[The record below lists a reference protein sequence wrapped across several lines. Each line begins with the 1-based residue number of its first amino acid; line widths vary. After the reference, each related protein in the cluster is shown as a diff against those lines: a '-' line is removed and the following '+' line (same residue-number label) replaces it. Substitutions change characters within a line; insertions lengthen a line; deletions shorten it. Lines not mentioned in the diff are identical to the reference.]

1 MSWLTKVV
9 RAATAPRR
17 REIRRFMAHP
27 VEVQQEQLH
36 DLVGRAAET
45 VFGKKHGFAS
55 IRTPEQFARQVP
67 VTDYDAFCGYIER
80 VRQGEQQV
88 VWPTPIRWFAK
99 SSGTTSAKSKFIPV
113 SEEGLRRCHMRG
125 PKDIVA
131 LFSDL
136 YPESRVFS
144 GKTLTL
150 GGSHRLVRSDGVAQ
164 EGDLSAILIE
174 NTPCIASR
182 FRVPKV
188 ETALIPDFEQK
199 VDAICRETVS
209 QRVTAFAGVPSWN
222 LVMLKKVLEYTGK
235 NNILEVWPHMELFTH
250 GGMNFEPY
258 REEYRRI
265 FPSPQMKYMNT
276 YNASEGFFGIQND
289 PSADDMLLMLD
300 YGVYYE
306 SGVFG

>member
-1 MSWLTKVV
+1 
-9 RAATAPRR
+9 
-17 REIRRFMAHP
+17 MAHP

-45 VFGKKHGFAS
+45 VFGKEHGFAS

-174 NTPCIASR
+174 NTPRIASR

-265 FPSPQMKYMNT
+265 FPSPHR
-276 YNASEGFFGIQND
+276 SI
-289 PSADDMLLMLD
+289 
-300 YGVYYE
+300 
-306 SGVFG
+306 